1 MNFDEILKAI
11 RKELNLSQEVLAHE
25 LHISFATLNRW
36 ENKRNVPSR
45 LAMAMIKEFCIQQSI
60 SKELIKELDKVRIPM
75 KGGSL

>member
-11 RKELNLSQEVLAHE
+11 RKELSLSQEVLAHE

-36 ENKRNVPSR
+36 ENKRNLPSR
-45 LAMAMIKEFCIQQSI
+45 LAMVTLKEFCIQQGV
-60 SKELIKELDKVRIPM
+60 SKNIIEELDNVKIPM